1 MFHFT
6 IRDVLW
12 LTVVVALG
20 ASCYVTNQRAARVQK
35 ENDAL
40 SAQAEHVEH
49 LYKDAT
55 KLLGENSKTQSASA
69 MRGLSRMGYE
79 RVSNLDEAAAV
90 LRSQLIADGKPELAL
105 LLNDDQ
111 LRYAIRKMTESF
123 EPRINKKAEWTER
136 IRPLCV
142 KMADEGYW
150 PPGSSFDG
158 FYRLTENNVTYDGLG
173 LRLNVAKASFSA
185 LPVVNVWFGKS
196 ARVPSTSSTTGKQ
209 ESPPLSSTQPPTDNR
224 P

>member
-1 MFHFT
+1 MFRFT
-6 IRDVLW
+6 IRDLLW

-20 ASCYVTNQRAARVQK
+20 TFCYVTNQRAARVQK

-40 SAQAEHVEH
+40 TAQAKHVEQ

-69 MRGLSRMGYE
+69 MRGLSHMGYE
-79 RVSNLDEAAAV
+79 HVRNLDEAAAV
-90 LRSQLIADGKPELAL
+90 LRSQLITDGKPELAL

-111 LRYAIRKMTESF
+111 VRYAIGKMAESF
-123 EPRINKKAEWTER
+123 VPRVNKKAEWEEN
-136 IRPLCV
+136 IRPLCL
-142 KMADEGYW
+142 KMAKEGYW
-150 PPGSSFDG
+150 PPGSSFAG

-173 LRLNVAKASFSA
+173 LRLNVAGASFSA

-196 ARVPSTSSTTGKQ
+196 ARVPPTSSTTGK
-209 ESPPLSSTQPPTDNR
+209 
-224 P
+224 